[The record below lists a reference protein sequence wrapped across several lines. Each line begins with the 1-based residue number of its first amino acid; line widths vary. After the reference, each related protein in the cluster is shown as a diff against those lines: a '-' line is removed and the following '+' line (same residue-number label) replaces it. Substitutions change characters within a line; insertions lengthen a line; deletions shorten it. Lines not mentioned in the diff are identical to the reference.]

1 MQAPVQG
8 PLAEH
13 TSVSQAQEPLPPS
26 LPLMPLPGIK
36 DSSLLPPLGVILPLV
51 PEVIGMGKDH

>member
-13 TSVSQAQEPLPPS
+13 TSASQAREPLPS
-26 LPLMPLPGIK
+26 FLPLSTGIK
-36 DSSLLPPLGVILPLV
+36 DSSLLPPMGVILPLV
-51 PEVIGMGKDH
+51 PEVIGMNKDH